1 MHGEF
6 GQQFCFMNGIA
17 FLKTPAGERRQLRA
31 LIHQQLNS
39 AILRKHRPHFLTLQE
54 VIRYEED
61 GNIREMVDAPEGYHY
76 QSSISIDTAR
86 QNHPVKWDPIRA
98 AGKWDNGAY
107 LGQGNGLL
115 WREDI
120 PHGSIWVC
128 SGKEMRPGADL
139 RQEIIR
145 IDTGLYTGNR
155 DTEPRLAVV
164 SHFFFESRH
173 VLLVNLHLTTLTHER
188 EGFPERDCMG
198 TEMRLKQ
205 LDVIL
210 NGIVS
215 RYNTWRAAGGAMN
228 APDRAIWFLTGDY
241 NATEDSLEIAKL
253 KRLNF
258 LDLCPRK
265 GTGTKYGRGSMN
277 AALTLD
283 YIFAGPAHY
292 AFDPAKIKQFLTR
305 TGGEPL
311 YDVTAS
317 DHYPIIARFPLK

>member
-1 MHGEF
+1 MR
-6 GQQFCFMNGIA
+6 
-17 FLKTPAGERRQLRA
+17 AGAE
-31 LIHQQLNS
+31 
-39 AILRKHRPHFLTLQE
+39 
-54 VIRYEED
+54 
-61 GNIREMVDAPEGYHY
+61 
-76 QSSISIDTAR
+76 
-86 QNHPVKWDPIRA
+86 
-98 AGKWDNGAY
+98 
-107 LGQGNGLL
+107 
-115 WREDI
+115 
-120 PHGSIWVC
+120 
-128 SGKEMRPGADL
+128 L

-164 SHFFFESRH
+164 SHFFLESRH

-198 TEMRLKQ
+198 TEIRLKQ

-215 RYNTWRAAGGAMN
+215 RYNTWRAAGGAMDT
-228 APDRAIWFLTGDY
+228 PDRALWFLTGDY

-258 LDLCPRK
+258 MDLCPRK
-265 GTGTKYGRGSMN
+265 GTGTKCSRGNLN

-283 YIFAGPAHY
+283 YIFAGPAY
-292 AFDPAKIKQFLTR
+292 YVFDPAKVKRFLAR
-305 TGGEPL
+305 TGREPL
-311 YDVTAS
+311 YDVTTS